1 GIGDKHVPWVHNV
14 KNTDLVV
21 AIDDNAVVNLA
32 RLFNEPVGRAYL
44 VKQGVPEEL
53 VSQLDL
59 MGFSSISNT
68 LSAIKMAKYYELGEN
83 DIVLSVLTDSMELYG
98 SRLREMHEEFG
109 EYTEIN
115 AAAHYARYLQGVTT
129 DNLTELT
136 YVDRRRIH
144 NLKYY
149 TWVEQQGKT
158 YEEIQS
164 QWYDESYFTGIQNQ
178 VQEIDALIDE
188 FNSEVGLIK

>member
-1 GIGDKHVPWVHNV
+1 M
-14 KNTDLVV
+14 
-21 AIDDNAVVNLA
+21 
-32 RLFNEPVGRAYL
+32 
-44 VKQGVPEEL
+44 